1 MNHLSNPGKEIKRD
15 SLSSGERTGK
25 SPNHISGVVGLRHE
39 FVKTERQEKLLGRSV
54 RECESHVSE
63 TDKSLAVS

>member
-54 RECESHVSE
+54 RERESRVSE
-63 TDKSLAVS
+63 MKLTRAVS